1 MVIFL
6 DYYLDM
12 EQISVSEF
20 KAVCLRLLEKVRQT
34 GEPIEI
40 LKNGVPLAIVHP
52 ALPRSRNGA
61 YGALKSTLRAPVGDL
76 LEPIEGIEWEA
87 MEDTLAKSHHT
98 K

>member
-1 MVIFL
+1 
-6 DYYLDM
+6 M

-40 LKNGVPLAIVHP
+40 LKNGQPLAIIHP

-61 YGALKSTLRAPVGDL
+61 YGAMKSTLQTPTGDL
-76 LEPIEGIEWEA
+76 VAPIEGVEWEA
-87 MEDTLAKSHHT
+87 MQDLIVRSHRAE
-98 K
+98 